1 MVRKNPKHNP
11 QVGSKGHTV
20 SEDHQLPRFRWMNTT
35 LRTIAKLGEG
45 TYGSTYHCKASCLH
59 VAVKVAKP
67 EPSEPSPHLKILD
80 LAEEYGMLCRFT
92 GCPWVVR
99 AWGLSALDIPG
110 KSEIG
115 IVMEFCQLT
124 LSQAMSKPK
133 DERPPLGVFQNFCF
147 QVVSGLTSIHSKQVV
162 HLDLKPD
169 NILLKMEC
177 GASDL
182 EICHRAVI
190 ADFGLAESTSEDGS
204 LIMGLRCG
212 FATGYRCP
220 ELTSFGPKYPETSL
234 RFLPLHLLVLRL
246 FYGKRKA
253 YPFEISASEAR
264 GLTWGPPGLC

>member
-1 MVRKNPKHNP
+1 MAKEKANKNALARAAHADMVRKNPKHNP

-20 SEDHQLPRFRWMNTT
+20 GEDQPFKGELPTFRWMNTT
-35 LRTIAKLGEG
+35 LKTIAKLGKG
-45 TYGSTYHCKASCLH
+45 TYGSTYHCKAACLH

-67 EPSEPSPHLKILD
+67 APSEPSPHLKMLD
-80 LAEEYGMLCRFT
+80 LAEEYAMLCRFT

-99 AWGLSALDIPG
+99 AWGLSALDTPG

-115 IVMEFCQLT
+115 IVMEYCQFA

-133 DERPPLGVFQNFCF
+133 DERPPLSVFLNFCF
-147 QVVSGLTSIHSKQVV
+147 QVVCGLTTIHSKQVV

-177 GASDL
+177 GTTRD

-190 ADFGLAESTSEDGS
+190 ADFGLAESTSEDGN

-234 RFLPLHLLVLRL
+234 RFLPLHLLVLPL
-246 FYGKRKA
+246 FYGN
-253 YPFEISASEAR
+253 
-264 GLTWGPPGLC
+264 